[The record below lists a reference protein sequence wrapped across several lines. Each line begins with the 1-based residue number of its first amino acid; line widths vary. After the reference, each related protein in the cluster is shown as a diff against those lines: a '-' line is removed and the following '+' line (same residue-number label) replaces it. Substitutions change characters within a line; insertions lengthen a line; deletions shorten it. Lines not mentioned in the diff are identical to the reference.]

1 MNFLLSGLITFFQ
14 VIFPSGKWSWT
25 ARPIVEIEAVA
36 MDCASI
42 FSLTLCLN
50 ARQPGKVL
58 NGPNARQSE
67 IFTEFPLKDSF
78 KLLDG
83 TYLMFLSKNCVCV
96 QDDEIT
102 KLLHCYYKITGG
114 LYDCRSRSQID

>member
-1 MNFLLSGLITFFQ
+1 
-14 VIFPSGKWSWT
+14 
-25 ARPIVEIEAVA
+25 
-36 MDCASI
+36 MD
-42 FSLTLCLN
+42 
-50 ARQPGKVL
+50 QMPGSQK
-58 NGPNARQSE
+58 

-114 LYDCRSRSQID
+114 LYPTAGHGLK